1 MTPYDP
7 IFADGPGTGLA
18 HPASY
23 WLDTAGP
30 LPADDGPAPAA
41 LDTEVAVI
49 GGGYTGLSTALHLA
63 RRGHRVT
70 VLEANR
76 PGWGCS
82 GRNGGFARMAFGR
95 LSFSDMVSRFG
106 LPGAKVL
113 FGHTK
118 ASLDNVRQM
127 IREGGIECAA
137 SEAGYLK
144 VAPKPGRAAAALLG
158 IPPEA

>member
-70 VLEANR
+70 RVDDRGAVGLGFPLHLVHP
-76 PGWGCS
+76 PGL
-82 GRNGGFARMAFGR
+82 AFR
-95 LSFSDMVSRFG
+95 R
-106 LPGAKVL
+106 
-113 FGHTK
+113 
-118 ASLDNVRQM
+118 
-127 IREGGIECAA
+127 
-137 SEAGYLK
+137 
-144 VAPKPGRAAAALLG
+144 
-158 IPPEA
+158 